1 MADVNVPAFPL
12 RNLHFIQG
20 SSVTLPQSTPHPV
33 YVLESWATWC
43 PPCRQTIPHLNSLA
57 QQFQNRGV
65 VFVGITSETD
75 EAKIKQFVAGMG
87 NNMKYPVALD
97 KSHEMDAYARH
108 FNAQG
113 IPHAYLVDCMGV
125 VRWHGHPA
133 EPSMANK
140 IDVLANERT
149 AKMNAS
155 VDEPTTSVPPL
166 QLTAAMLSTLSMGDV
181 KWALTANHMN
191 PANFLERGEM
201 LDALLQSNKVQATKL
216 RGKIAVSGAKPET
229 EAAAATTTHTTK
241 PAAALSDLTSE
252 KVAAMSV
259 SELKRIIREH
269 NLKMPAG
276 DVEKADLVRAIVEV
290 L

>member
-1 MADVNVPAFPL
+1 MAEVNVPAFPV
-12 RNLHFIQG
+12 RNLHFVQG
-20 SSVTLPQSTPHPV
+20 SSISLPQSTPHPV

-65 VFVGITSETD
+65 VFVGITSEND

-97 KSHEMDAYARH
+97 KNHEMDAYARH
-108 FNAQG
+108 FQAQG

-140 IDVLANERT
+140 IDVLANERA
-149 AKMNAS
+149 AKVAS
-155 VDEPTTSVPPL
+155 AASAAEETTTVPPSE
-166 QLTAAMLSTLSMGDV
+166 LTFAILKSLSMSDV
-181 KWALTANHMN
+181 KWALTHNHMDPSN
-191 PANFLERGEM
+191 YLEKPEM
-201 LDALLQSNKVQATKL
+201 LDALFQANKVQATKL
-216 RGKIAVSGAKPET
+216 RGKIALSGATQAAKT
-229 EAAAATTTHTTK
+229 EEKAAAAK
-241 PAAALSDLTSE
+241 PATSLAGLTSE

-259 SELKRIIREH
+259 SELKRIIHEH
-269 NLKMPAG
+269 NIAVPAG
-276 DVEKADLVRAIVEV
+276 DVEKADLVKAIVSV